1 MRPGAVLA
9 GCAGAGRE
17 VWSKRHQE
25 LCKRFVLFALVSS
38 EDRRSLLALIVHISG
53 NAAPHMC
60 LFFSNVLRHG
70 DNIFKVRER
79 FCKETAV
86 RVRESVTLVFIACLL
101 LL

>member
-1 MRPGAVLA
+1 MCRGS
-9 GCAGAGRE
+9 RE

-38 EDRRSLLALIVHISG
+38 EDRRSLALSVHISG
-53 NAAPHMC
+53 NATPHMC

-70 DNIFKVRER
+70 DNIFKVRDH
-79 FCKETAV
+79 FCKQTAV
-86 RVRESVTLVFIACLL
+86 RVGESVTLVFIACLL

>member
-1 MRPGAVLA
+1 MFSGELATMRPGAVLA

-60 LFFSNVLRHG
+60 LFFSNEMSTFG
-70 DNIFKVRER
+70 DFHIIY
-79 FCKETAV
+79 
-86 RVRESVTLVFIACLL
+86 FIYWEIK
-101 LL
+101 

>member
-17 VWSKRHQE
+17 VWSKRHQG

-38 EDRRSLLALIVHISG
+38 EDRRSLLALSVHISG
-53 NAAPHMC
+53 NATPHMC

-70 DNIFKVRER
+70 DNIFKVRDH
-79 FCKETAV
+79 FCKQTAV
-86 RVRESVTLVFIACLL
+86 RVGESVTLVFIECLL